1 MTAIEREPL
10 VNKLYLAF
18 RQFQVPGSR
27 IFRGMLGTRSLGI
40 VKSDGR
46 LTRKR
51 SATWRAVASWA
62 AAISLSMRPATV
74 PRPGKEVE

>member
-18 RQFQVPGSR
+18 VSSR
-27 IFRGMLGTRSLGI
+27 FPAPAFSAACSGLEALGI

-51 SATWRAVASWA
+51 SATWRAVAAWA

>member
-1 MTAIEREPL
+1 MAIEREGF
-10 VNKLYLAF
+10 VNKVDLALRQLPGLRLPHF
-18 RQFQVPGSR
+18 RRHAAG
-27 IFRGMLGTRSLGI
+27 LEALGI

-74 PRPGKEVE
+74 LRPGKELE